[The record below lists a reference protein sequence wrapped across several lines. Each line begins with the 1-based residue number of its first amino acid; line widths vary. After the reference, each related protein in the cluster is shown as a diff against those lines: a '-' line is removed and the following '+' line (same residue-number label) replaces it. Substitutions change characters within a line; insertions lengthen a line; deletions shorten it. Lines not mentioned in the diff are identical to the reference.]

1 MKTEDYSLII
11 KYLGIDDDAS
21 ISSEECGEKTIYLT
35 GTNAVS
41 RKEYNYLIFC
51 YDNNHKFNIKEY
63 NTVKEKTK
71 TYAFYT
77 LIFIFDN
84 LDQET
89 FQYYEEYDKSTSR
102 QKKVISEIFEKK
114 VSVYRDKRLIDIMV
128 DDGINYLEYKKF
140 DGLKGYIYNVSF
152 FELKKLFV
160 VCGSDLFKQNVRLG
174 VKSDSPEKRKLV
186 SSFEKYVKVGFYNN
200 IIGEFRIE
208 EQEIKQYIMED
219 LQLFEEDLDLT
230 NATEFCFKHN
240 GVTIFVDDNQ
250 LNVIDTIIR
259 LQSEKVSVINGA
271 QTMTNLYK
279 LLYENRYCLKKMYN
293 AKEFEFIQKKYP
305 TIGLFDKFLGDVIN
319 KICREIYIKT
329 VFIVGDIC
337 YVTGI
342 SDGLNTHL
350 PISEMDLLATG
361 DNTYKINKML
371 EPYHIRIIKSGEYED
386 DRNISILEF
395 VKYYK
400 IIKGKPGASKNLNKN
415 DIDKILNSIVEN
427 SNKEWILKIE
437 AVINADI
444 WWKNNYRG
452 KKSTTQDELEDKI
465 CRYGRNYFLSYA
477 SLINEEDDF
486 DNAYN
491 NFVQLIKESELEINL
506 DAFKKDELFDDIKN
520 IYIQKGMK
528 NNQND
533 IKKELQNKL
542 QGNLIGKF
550 NQNANEIIKE
560 TFDSLQL
567 ALQDFRIIRTDENNI
582 PFENFSFSSKSFIEL
597 CNQNNNNYPAYEDS
611 LFCKEIKKKRNFIIL
626 KIKNDEIRKVQV
638 LFDVSFEGYSN
649 EAKNVYQKT
658 INAFVN
664 GDEMAFPR
672 ISDDLGF
679 HVRPHALSSQDTII
693 FTNGKEITKRSFWA
707 NKNIIQDII
716 NSKS

>member
-1 MKTEDYSLII
+1 M
-11 KYLGIDDDAS
+11 
-21 ISSEECGEKTIYLT
+21 
-35 GTNAVS
+35 
-41 RKEYNYLIFC
+41 R
-51 YDNNHKFNIKEY
+51 
-63 NTVKEKTK
+63 
-71 TYAFYT
+71 
-77 LIFIFDN
+77 
-84 LDQET
+84 
-89 FQYYEEYDKSTSR
+89 
-102 QKKVISEIFEKK
+102 
-114 VSVYRDKRLIDIMV
+114 
-128 DDGINYLEYKKF
+128 
-140 DGLKGYIYNVSF
+140 
-152 FELKKLFV
+152 
-160 VCGSDLFKQNVRLG
+160 
-174 VKSDSPEKRKLV
+174 
-186 SSFEKYVKVGFYNN
+186 
-200 IIGEFRIE
+200 
-208 EQEIKQYIMED
+208 
-219 LQLFEEDLDLT
+219 
-230 NATEFCFKHN
+230 
-240 GVTIFVDDNQ
+240 
-250 LNVIDTIIR
+250 
-259 LQSEKVSVINGA
+259 
-271 QTMTNLYK
+271 
-279 LLYENRYCLKKMYN
+279 
-293 AKEFEFIQKKYP
+293 FIQKKYP

>member
-1 MKTEDYSLII
+1 
-11 KYLGIDDDAS
+11 
-21 ISSEECGEKTIYLT
+21 
-35 GTNAVS
+35 
-41 RKEYNYLIFC
+41 
-51 YDNNHKFNIKEY
+51 
-63 NTVKEKTK
+63 
-71 TYAFYT
+71 
-77 LIFIFDN
+77 
-84 LDQET
+84 
-89 FQYYEEYDKSTSR
+89 
-102 QKKVISEIFEKK
+102 
-114 VSVYRDKRLIDIMV
+114 
-128 DDGINYLEYKKF
+128 
-140 DGLKGYIYNVSF
+140 
-152 FELKKLFV
+152 
-160 VCGSDLFKQNVRLG
+160 
-174 VKSDSPEKRKLV
+174 
-186 SSFEKYVKVGFYNN
+186 
-200 IIGEFRIE
+200 
-208 EQEIKQYIMED
+208 ME
-219 LQLFEEDLDLT
+219 
-230 NATEFCFKHN
+230 
-240 GVTIFVDDNQ
+240 
-250 LNVIDTIIR
+250 
-259 LQSEKVSVINGA
+259 
-271 QTMTNLYK
+271 
-279 LLYENRYCLKKMYN
+279 
-293 AKEFEFIQKKYP
+293 
-305 TIGLFDKFLGDVIN
+305 
-319 KICREIYIKT
+319 
-329 VFIVGDIC
+329 
-337 YVTGI
+337 
-342 SDGLNTHL
+342 
-350 PISEMDLLATG
+350 
-361 DNTYKINKML
+361 
-371 EPYHIRIIKSGEYED
+371 IIKSGEYED